1 MDTSLQKT
9 VYARWEDTQCLQTT
23 CSKCNLLANNCS
35 CMRPMRSRMPTS
47 RFTWFEHNNRNSHGG
62 VRKASKVNGTARKRG
77 HPKKLQSKSK
87 PKRNATHESVAP
99 APAPL
104 KMVDIL
110 NYISNDAQPCSE
122 MEFNLDISLAN
133 ISHEELT
140 AYLTAVENMELIAS
154 STDLEL
160 ATEYQ
165 WENVFDGAS
174 SSDSVDYDIV
184 AILNSLTVPD
194 DEQSIVAIEDFDLEL
209 LKMD

>member
-9 VYARWEDTQCLQTT
+9 VYATWEATQCEQTT

-35 CMRPMRSRMPTS
+35 CMRPMRFTKPPT
-47 RFTWFEHNNRNSHGG
+47 RLVWIEQNNCKMHGG
-62 VRKASKVNGTARKRG
+62 IRKAPKTAGKRG

-87 PKRNATHESVAP
+87 PKRNATYESVDP
-99 APAPL
+99 APVPL
-104 KMVDIL
+104 KMEDIL

-140 AYLTAVENMELIAS
+140 AYLTEVENMELIAS
-154 STDLEL
+154 STDPEL
-160 ATEYQ
+160 ATEY
-165 WENVFDGAS
+165 ELDNVFDGAS
-174 SSDSVDYDIV
+174 SLDSVDGDIV
-184 AILNSLTVPD
+184 AFLNSLTVPD